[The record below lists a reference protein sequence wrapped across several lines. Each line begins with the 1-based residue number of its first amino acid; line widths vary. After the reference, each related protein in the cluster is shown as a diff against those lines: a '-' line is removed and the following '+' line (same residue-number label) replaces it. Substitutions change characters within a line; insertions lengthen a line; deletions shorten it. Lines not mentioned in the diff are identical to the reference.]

1 MIWAA
6 FFLGLFV
13 GGFIGLGAMCLCVIS
28 GDESR
33 REELRDAKVDTEQD
47 HYIGYSERSLLKSF
61 PSPWGRKDI

>member
-6 FFLGLFV
+6 FIGGMLF

-33 REELRDAKVDTEQD
+33 REEMREAWEKEKR
-47 HYIGYSERSLLKSF
+47 E
-61 PSPWGRKDI
+61 